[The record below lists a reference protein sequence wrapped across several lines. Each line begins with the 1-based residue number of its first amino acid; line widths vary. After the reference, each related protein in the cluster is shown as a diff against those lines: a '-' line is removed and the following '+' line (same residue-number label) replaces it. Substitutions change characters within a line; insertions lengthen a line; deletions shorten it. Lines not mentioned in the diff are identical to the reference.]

1 MKNKVKFVK
10 LATIIT
16 TVVMFVCIII
26 LACQFVKIA
35 NYRNQENRLETE
47 KQRLVNEI
55 YNYNTAN
62 DYYNNNRSEFLEEYA
77 REDLLWGQN
86 GEYWYTKG

>member
-10 LATIIT
+10 IATIIT

-26 LACQFVKIA
+26 LACQFVKIV

-77 REDLLWGQN
+77 REDLLWGQD